1 MAAASLLEGSYN
13 FRDTG
18 GTPLRGGGTTRPGV
32 LYRSDAL
39 SGLTPRGL
47 EQLAETPIGIIVD
60 FRTPME
66 RTMAPDRLPATRPFR
81 VVELALLEGALT
93 ALAQRAM
100 QAGATGNPD
109 AAAAA
114 IRQALDE
121 LPGLGELYVSMLT
134 HGAAVFAA
142 LGRLVAAGGESQDAA
157 VLVHCTAGKDRTG
170 VAVALLLDAIGAD
183 REAIVADYTSSEQ
196 HLSGEWAAG
205 MFALLEMMGAPRTP
219 QLDALIAATPSSAI
233 TEALDWVDREHGGSA
248 AYLRSGGLTDREL
261 GALRSRLGA

>member
-1 MAAASLLEGSYN
+1 VAAASLLEGAYN

-18 GTPLRGGGTTRPGV
+18 GMPLRAGGATRTGV

-47 EQLAETPIGIIVD
+47 EQLTETPIGIVVD

-66 RTMAPDRLPATRPFR
+66 RTMAPDRMPTARPFR

-93 ALAQRAM
+93 GLAQRAM
-100 QAGATGNPD
+100 QAGATGDRD

-134 HGAAVFAA
+134 HGAAVFAE
-142 LGRLVAAGGESQDAA
+142 LGRLVADGQPQAEAM
-157 VLVHCTAGKDRTG
+157 LVHCTAGKDRTG

-183 REAIVADYTSSEQ
+183 RQAIIADYTSSEQ
-196 HLSGEWAAG
+196 NLSGEWAAG

-219 QLDALIAATPSSAI
+219 QLDALIAATPSEAI
-233 TEALDWVDREHGGSA
+233 TEALDWVDGEHGGSA

-261 GALRSRLGA
+261 AALRARLGA